1 MNDRAEAGG
10 EPASEESQNRLLR
23 QVDWRFLLPS
33 ARPPRT
39 AVHGARAGTASVLTR
54 FAVEVSPLA
63 SGAPAEADL
72 AVGNGRRELPALRRA
87 LAPGGACLAEWRTP
101 PAGGAWAVRR
111 RLERAGFDEIAC
123 YWPWPAPGRELPR
136 FWLPLDSPA
145 AAAYLLESR
154 PPAAPGLE
162 ESARAVRDAVWRAQ
176 SAAGLLAPLLGMG
189 FAPRAREEPGGAD
202 DPGGLA
208 ALAARALGL
217 SRREPLSWLLLTRGE
232 RSINK
237 VIALAFLGI
246 DPRPLLVVKIARRA
260 ESDPALAREAAA
272 LDALDALAP
281 QFGRAPRALALA
293 QVGGRA
299 ALAESFDD
307 GVSLA
312 ALLSEET
319 FREHVRS
326 ASELLTTL
334 VGAGSR
340 QPAGWRERLVAAPLE
355 AFRRR
360 FGSVADPADLR
371 TTEQQLALLPELPPA
386 FEHRDFAPWNLASGG
401 GGLIAYDWESSEP
414 RGLPV
419 TDLVYFLVFA
429 AFFLD
434 GALESGRL
442 EQSYDRVF
450 DLRSALGLPAAEA
463 LELYLR
469 RTGLQPEV
477 VQPLRLLT
485 WIIHA
490 PAEYERLYADGPRSQ
505 GRTGSGKRSSSGSG
519 VRRLVA
525 VARSKGSL
533 KACATMAC
541 LPSPSRAATFSAL
554 AQR

>member
-1 MNDRAEAGG
+1 MA
-10 EPASEESQNRLLR
+10 
-23 QVDWRFLLPS
+23 
-33 ARPPRT
+33 
-39 AVHGARAGTASVLTR
+39 GARA
-54 FAVEVSPLA
+54 
-63 SGAPAEADL
+63 
-72 AVGNGRRELPALRRA
+72 
-87 LAPGGACLAEWRTP
+87 
-101 PAGGAWAVRR
+101 
-111 RLERAGFDEIAC
+111 ERC
-123 YWPWPAPGRELPR
+123 PS

-176 SAAGLLAPLLGMG
+176 SAAGLLAPLLGLG
-189 FAPRAREEPGGAD
+189 HAPRARGEPGGAD
-202 DPGGLA
+202 DPGGLT
-208 ALAARALGL
+208 ALAARTIGL
-217 SRREPLSWLLLTRGE
+217 SRQEPLSWLLLTRGE

-237 VIALAFLGI
+237 VIALAFLGG

-260 ESDPALAREAAA
+260 ESDPALAREAAS
-272 LDALDALAP
+272 LDALATLAP
-281 QFGRAPRALALA
+281 RFGRAPRALALA

-299 ALAESFDD
+299 ALAESFHD
-307 GVSLA
+307 GISLA

-319 FREHVRS
+319 FREQLRS

-340 QPAGWRERLVAAPLE
+340 HPAGWRERLIAAPLE

-371 TTEQQLALLPELPPA
+371 TTEEQLALLPELPPA

-442 EQSYDRVF
+442 EESYDRVF

-463 LELYLR
+463 LELLSAPDRPSARGRAAATAAHLDHPRAGRIRTALR
-469 RTGLQPEV
+469 RE
-477 VQPLRLLT
+477 
-485 WIIHA
+485 
-490 PAEYERLYADGPRSQ
+490 
-505 GRTGSGKRSSSGSG
+505 GRGARAGRGSRKRSSSGSG
-519 VRRLVA
+519 ARRLVA
-525 VARSKGSL
+525 VAQVVRGPDRL
-533 KACATMAC
+533 LTVAC
-541 LPSPSRAATFSAL
+541 LPSPARAASVFSARAALSGFAAAQAGL
-554 AQR
+554 ARPAGSEAGRGCYL